1 MASIILVTA
10 NNCDFPSTNF
20 AQRLEMNTSERD
32 LVASFDGA
40 IAQSII
46 SKSIA
51 VSGITTPLSITLFL
65 CFPTATTGS
74 AVFEVSVM
82 AVAGGAAINLI
93 TTISYDAINGSGA
106 INAPASVGNPVR
118 VTFALPNNDAIAP
131 LNYAK
136 FKITRNPADVNDTIS
151 TPCYLIAAL
160 IEDAR

>member
-1 MASIILVTA
+1 MASITQITA

-20 AQRLEMNTSERD
+20 AQRLEMNTAERD
-32 LVASFDGA
+32 LVASFDGT

-46 SKSIA
+46 SKGIA

-74 AVFEVSVM
+74 AVFEVAVM

-93 TTISYDAINGSGA
+93 TTISYDAINSSGA
-106 INAPASVGNPVR
+106 INAPATVGNPVR
-118 VTFALPNNDAIAP
+118 ATFALPNNDAIAA

-136 FKITRNPADVNDTIS
+136 FKITRNPADASDTIA
-151 TPCYLIAAL
+151 TACYLIAAL
-160 IEDAR
+160 IDDAR